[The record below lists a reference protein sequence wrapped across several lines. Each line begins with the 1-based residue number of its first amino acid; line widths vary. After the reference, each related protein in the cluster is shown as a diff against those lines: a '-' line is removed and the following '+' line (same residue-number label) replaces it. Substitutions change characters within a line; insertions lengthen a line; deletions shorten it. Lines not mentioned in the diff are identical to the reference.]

1 MMKRTKL
8 YRTLALCAIAIAFT
22 SAGANA
28 QIISI
33 DHTKVIGND
42 EKGGNCGA
50 CHQKEIAAWKET
62 PHFRSLD
69 KLKDGKAIADKLG
82 LGRSYRK
89 TGFCVECHSTAKGDD
104 PQDLETISGVSC
116 ESCHGPAADWIKIHN
131 DYGTGNN
138 RDTETAEHKKMRH
151 EAADRAGMI
160 RKDRVYLIA
169 KNCFSC
175 HLVPNEALV
184 NTGGHKTSS
193 DFELVAWSHG
203 EVRHNYFLS
212 DTNKDTTAERKRI
225 LYVVGR
231 VVDLEMS
238 IAAAAK
244 ITERGHYRSAIL
256 NRIRNATQNVDA
268 ILAAAKDNVPEIK
281 AVMDSVA
288 RREDESLALT
298 AEMLTELPKKLSAAA
313 QKFVE
318 NNDGS
323 KLGAIDSLLPKPEE
337 YKGAVAP

>member
-1 MMKRTKL
+1 MKQTTL
-8 YRTLALCAIAIAFT
+8 YRTLAACAIAIAMT
-22 SAGANA
+22 SGAAHA

-50 CHQKEIAAWKET
+50 CHQKEVAAWKET

-89 TGFCVECHSTAKGDD
+89 TGFCVECHSTAKGAD
-104 PQDLETISGVSC
+104 PQDLETVSGVSC
-116 ESCHGPAADWIKIHN
+116 ESCHGPAADWLKLHN
-131 DYGTGNN
+131 DYGTGSTK
-138 RDTETAEHKKMRH
+138 DTETAEHKKTRH
-151 EAADRAGMI
+151 AAADKAGMI

-175 HLVPNEALV
+175 HLVPNEQLV
-184 NTGGHKTSS
+184 NQGGHKTSS

-203 EVRHNYFLS
+203 EVRHNYFNS
-212 DTNKDTTAERKRI
+212 DTNKNTSAERKRV

-238 IAAAAK
+238 IAGATK
-244 ITERGHYRSAIL
+244 ITEKGHYRSAIL
-256 NRIRNATQNVDA
+256 NRIRNATTNIDA

-281 AVMDSVA
+281 AVLDEVP
-288 RREDESLALT
+288 RRDDGSLALS
-298 AEMLTELPKKLSAAA
+298 AEMLTELPKKLGAAA

-323 KLGAIDSLLPKPEE
+323 KLGAIDPLLPKPDE
-337 YKGAVAP
+337 YKGAVTP